1 MWTRALLLH
10 FNTSA
15 FTARFGDLLIIGI
28 VYLHMI
34 LLCRNLIIL
43 YSIKTVTFSNKN
55 ILITGA
61 SRGIGKAIAIRLAGE
76 GANIAIASKTVEQ
89 HPKLEGTIFTA
100 AEEIDKAGSGKVIA
114 IQTDIRDHDQITEAV
129 HKTADAFGGIDML
142 INNASAINLSS
153 TQHIEAKRYD
163 LMQDINVR
171 GTFLMSQ
178 ACIPFLKKSSS
189 ARILN
194 ISPPLN
200 MERKWFPKHLAY
212 TMSKYGMSMIVL
224 GLAAELKRY
233 RISVNALWPKTTIA
247 TAAVQNLLGGD
258 EIVKHSRKPEIVADA
273 AFVIL
278 SKPFEH
284 NSGNFY
290 IDEDVLRKNGVENF
304 EQYAVTP
311 GANLMPDLF
320 L

>member
-1 MWTRALLLH
+1 MVFKNR
-10 FNTSA
+10 
-15 FTARFGDLLIIGI
+15 
-28 VYLHMI
+28 
-34 LLCRNLIIL
+34 
-43 YSIKTVTFSNKN
+43 N

-61 SRGIGKAIAIRLAGE
+61 SRGIGKAIAIRLPAE

-89 HPKLEGTIFTA
+89 HPKLEGTIYSA
-100 AEEIDKAGSGKVIA
+100 AEEIDKAGSGKVLA
-114 IQTDIRDHDQITEAV
+114 LQADIRHDDQIAEAV
-129 HKTADAFGGIDML
+129 KKTADAFGGIDIL

-153 TQHIEAKRYD
+153 TEQIEVKRYD

-189 ARILN
+189 GHILN

-212 TMSKYGMSMIVL
+212 TISKYGMSMIVL
-224 GLAAELKRY
+224 GLAAELKKY

-258 EIVKHSRKPEIVADA
+258 ELIKHSRKPEIVADA

-278 SKPFEH
+278 SKPFED
-284 NSGNFY
+284 NTGNFY
-290 IDEDVLRKNGVENF
+290 IDEDVLRQNGVENF
-304 EQYAVTP
+304 DHYAVTP
-311 GANLMPDLF
+311 GVNLMPDLF